1 MPLVSGAVEC
11 RSYGADDVEG
21 TSFSFLRVGPGTVC
35 EGGVPPP
42 AVWAWGW
49 VCIALWPI
57 GVPATFATI
66 LVSCRH
72 AIVAHQ
78 PFRVPLAVASRFLY
92 REYRAHLYLW
102 EVWELLRR
110 LALTGFVLL
119 VPEKHELMRLL
130 AALVISLLSLTAL
143 LLLRPYK
150 AADNQAVA
158 VGTQL
163 SATLFFIGAT
173 YLKLWADLAA
183 GPLGEAY
190 AAEVLGVDAVD
201 WLAVVLLTLNFAVVA
216 AVVAG
221 AAWQASLLR
230 GSLVTVRLVATDQ
243 PPELP
248 RTSGWH
254 VFVSHCWAT
263 GQDAAHTIVRQ
274 LQLLL
279 PSIKVWLD
287 VDCLDDVGKLESSVR
302 ESATFLVY
310 LSRGYFGSGFCRCCA
325 RFSRP

>member
-201 WLAVVLLTLNFAVVA
+201 WLAVVAHAQLRRRRRRRRGRRVAGVAAARLARDGPAGGHGPAARAASDVRLARLRLTLLGHRPGRRAYHRAPA
-216 AVVAG
+216 AAP
-221 AAWQASLLR
+221 
-230 GSLVTVRLVATDQ
+230 
-243 PPELP
+243 PPEHQSL
-248 RTSGWH
+248 
-254 VFVSHCWAT
+254 A
-263 GQDAAHTIVRQ
+263 
-274 LQLLL
+274 
-279 PSIKVWLD
+279 
-287 VDCLDDVGKLESSVR
+287 
-302 ESATFLVY
+302 
-310 LSRGYFGSGFCRCCA
+310 
-325 RFSRP
+325 